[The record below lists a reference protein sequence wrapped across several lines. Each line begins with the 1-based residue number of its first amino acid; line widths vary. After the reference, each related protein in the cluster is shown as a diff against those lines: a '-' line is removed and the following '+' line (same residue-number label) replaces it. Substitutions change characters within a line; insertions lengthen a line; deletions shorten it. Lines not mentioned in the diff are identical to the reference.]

1 MEQLLL
7 KKEKV
12 NYLQVWPI
20 VLGLLGYEFVSFLPG
35 WLGMESRLITIPYR
49 AFFLV
54 LCLVAIITMLPQRRR
69 KISFLMTL
77 VILFWAAYLGRLFYD
92 TFFTAYRFS
101 RPVEEFWLYAFCLGF
116 LPMFSYMVPLRTVTL
131 QKAMMLSFYM
141 AAFVNVIALYS
152 NLTTGVMSSSGA
164 RMVGNEF
171 LNPISYGQLGTM
183 LILLGI
189 CLLINGVAKGRRVY
203 AVCICSMMLAGLINV
218 ALSASRGPFIQL
230 FVVLFL
236 LGAVRLKRK
245 HWGYVLLGGIPV
257 VIGCLVLSSSFAVFD
272 VLIDRISSTGNAKNI
287 NDSLRIQV
295 LNNAWEGFLEQPLF
309 GTSFEEVKLRMYPH
323 NYLVEACMATGFIG
337 GIMMLAIYIYSFV
350 NSVRLLKDDAMCW
363 IGLLC
368 IMCLLSGLTTGSLWG
383 AFKFWALIT
392 LVDTLIYKP
401 RYRTVVQPVVIPGHL
416 MLRS

>member
-20 VLGLLGYEFVSFLPG
+20 VLGLLGYEFISFMPG
-35 WLGMESRLITIPYR
+35 WLGVESRLITIPYR
-49 AFFLV
+49 AFFLI
-54 LCLVAIITMLPQRRR
+54 LCLVAIVTMLPQRRKR
-69 KISFLMTL
+69 ITFFMAL
-77 VILFWAAYLGRLFYD
+77 VIIFWAAYLGRLFYD
-92 TFFTAYRFS
+92 TFFTTYRFS

-116 LPMFSYMVPLRTVTL
+116 VPMFSYMVPLREATL

-152 NLTTGVMSSSGA
+152 NLTTSVVSSTGA

-189 CLLINGVAKGRRVY
+189 CLLINGVAKGRKVY
-203 AVCICSMMLAGLINV
+203 ALFICTMMLAGLINV

-230 FVVLFL
+230 FVSLFL
-236 LGAVRLKRK
+236 LGLFRLKRK
-245 HWGYVLLGGIPV
+245 HWGYVMISGVAV
-257 VIGCLVLSSSFAVFD
+257 VIVCLVLSSSFAVFD
-272 VLIDRISSTGNAKNI
+272 VLIDRISSTGDGRNI
-287 NDSLRIQV
+287 NDNLRIQV
-295 LNNAWEGFLEQPLF
+295 LNNAWNGFLEEPLF

-350 NSVRLLKDDAMCW
+350 NALKLLKDDTRCW

-392 LVDTLIYKP
+392 LVDTLLYKP
-401 RYRTVVQPVVIPGHL
+401 RYRLVVPPVAIQRHL
-416 MLRS
+416 IIGS